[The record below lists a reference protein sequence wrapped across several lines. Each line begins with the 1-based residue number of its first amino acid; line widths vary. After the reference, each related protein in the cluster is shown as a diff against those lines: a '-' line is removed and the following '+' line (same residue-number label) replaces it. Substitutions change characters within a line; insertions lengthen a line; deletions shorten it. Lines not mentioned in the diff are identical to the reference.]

1 MLIAIVLIISCSS
14 GMSQPFTLARPAAR
28 QLAFQDLELGVFIH
42 YSIDTYCADGVAPGS
57 TPASSFNPTKLDP
70 EQWVLAAKAMGA
82 AYVVLT
88 ARHEQGFCL
97 WPTKTTDYSVK
108 FSPYKNGN
116 GDIVR
121 EFTNAC
127 HKHGLKVGLYTAPWI
142 DSHWEIGQSGYTG
155 GDPAS
160 LSKLDDPVQYEKAL
174 QKEKEQ
180 IRELMTSYGSL
191 LFLWD
196 DHFGRS
202 DVIDSVPHGGKF
214 REFYAELTKFAHELQ
229 PECLLLGPDIE
240 HVGTEDGRAC
250 YPLWNSLN
258 TIDGTNYSVSKT
270 YRWGH
275 NNTGDPL
282 GKFYRP
288 QLACTTTGFSTGGW
302 MWTGPR
308 KPQPIERSMQVY
320 YETIGRGSGLIVNLT
335 PDKRGLIPDDLVAA
349 AREMGDEI
357 RRRFS
362 NPVAQS
368 ELHDSEQVIKFN
380 GIKIF
385 DHIILMEELS
395 DGQKIARYVIEAEV
409 DGKWKVISEGQTI
422 GHKRIE
428 HFDPVTATA
437 LRFTVTESLNENA
450 EMRKIALFN
459 TSM

>member
-1 MLIAIVLIISCSS
+1 MLIAIVLIISCTS
-14 GMSQPFTLARPAAR
+14 GMSQPSTLARPAAR

-42 YSIDTYCADGVAPGS
+42 YSIDTYCADGVAPGN

-121 EFTNAC
+121 EFTDAC
-127 HKHGLKVGLYTAPWI
+127 RKHGLKVGLYTAPWI
-142 DSHWEIGQSGYTG
+142 DSHWEICQSDYIG

-160 LSKLDDPVQYEKAL
+160 ISKLDDPVLYEKAL

-214 REFYAELTKFAHELQ
+214 REFYATLTQYAHDLQ
-229 PECLLLGPDIE
+229 PDCLLLGPDIE
-240 HVGTEDGRAC
+240 HVGTEEGRAC
-250 YPLWNSLN
+250 YPLWNALN
-258 TIDGTNYSVSKT
+258 TIDGTKYTVSKT
-270 YRWGH
+270 YKWDH
-275 NNTGDPL
+275 NNTGDPS

-308 KPQPIERSMQVY
+308 KPQPLERRMQVY

-335 PDKRGLIPDDLVAA
+335 PDQRGLIPDDLVAA
-349 AREMGDEI
+349 ARETGDEI
-357 RRRFS
+357 RSRFS
-362 NPVAQS
+362 NPIAQS
-368 ELHDSEQVIKFN
+368 ESPDPAQTIRFKRAQL
-380 GIKIF
+380 F
-385 DHIILMEELS
+385 DHIVLMEELS
-395 DGQKIARYVIEAEV
+395 DGQKIAGYIIEAEV
-409 DGKWKVISEGQTI
+409 DGKWKVLSEGQTI

-428 HFDPVTATA
+428 HCDPVTATA
-437 LRFTVTESLNENA
+437 LRFTVTESLTENA